1 MNKNRNHI
9 IFFVLICVSLL
20 GACKKNPCKGV
31 NCENGGFCNDG
42 SCLCPAG
49 YEGNDCSVFS
59 SKKFIAQYLITD
71 YCSSDT
77 FNYQSDLT
85 QIPDSATY
93 ILFGNFANSGKNIR
107 AKANGNQ
114 LLIEQQVI
122 NQLTINGLGIID
134 TSMHKIVLS
143 YTVYSSTQQI
153 IDSCAAVM
161 IRQ

>member
-1 MNKNRNHI
+1 MNKSRNYI
-9 IFFVLICVSLL
+9 LFFVFICMALL

-49 YEGNDCSVFS
+49 YEGNDCSVLS
-59 SKKFIAQYLITD
+59 SEKFFAQYLITD
-71 YCSSDT
+71 YCLSDT
-77 FNYQSDLT
+77 FNYQSELT
-85 QIPDSATY
+85 KIPDSAKY
-93 ILFGNFANSGKNIR
+93 ILFRNFANSGKNIR
-107 AKANGNQ
+107 AKASGNQ

-122 NQLTINGLGIID
+122 NQLTVNGLGTID
-134 TSMHKIVLS
+134 TSLHKIVLN

-153 IDSCAAVM
+153 IDSCVAEM